1 MAWKTVRFHTG
12 DRVVRLRYDPDD
24 PMRKPPVV
32 GEVKQRHW
40 LADILVI
47 AAGGFLAMNAIRYLG
62 KRDARIDASAQDALD
77 ESPP

>member
-62 KRDARIDASAQDALD
+62 KRDATAREALD
-77 ESPP
+77 DSPP